1 MPRINDL
8 PAPEGPER
16 TQRAEER
23 ERSEAAK
30 SRTGGTT
37 AADSI
42 EISSGAR
49 ETQELQGRLVDA
61 ARDVPDV
68 RQDRVAEARARLE
81 SGELDSEN
89 ARRVIADRLL
99 DQMGI

>member
-23 ERSEAAK
+23 RQADAARSRSA
-30 SRTGGTT
+30 SGTG
-37 AADSI
+37 ADSI
-42 EISSGAR
+42 QISTTAR
-49 ETQELQGRLVDA
+49 QTQELQTRLADT
-61 ARDVPDV
+61 ARDIPDV

-81 SGELDSEN
+81 SGEYDSESV
-89 ARRVIADRLL
+89 RRVIADRFL

>member
-23 ERSEAAK
+23 RQADAARS
-30 SRTGGTT
+30 STT
-37 AADSI
+37 A
-42 EISSGAR
+42 R
-49 ETQELQGRLVDA
+49 QTQELQTRLADT
-61 ARDVPDV
+61 ARDIPDV

-81 SGELDSEN
+81 SGEYDSESV
-89 ARRVIADRLL
+89 RRVIADRFL